1 MNRDEASGWLVQTLL
16 DKLRADP
23 YPSTTQMQI
32 IEEVI
37 PQAMVPD
44 YLEVL
49 MDKVAGDN
57 MPSIPMLRR
66 IARIAETLPRAQPQR
81 AQSR

>member
-1 MNRDEASGWLVQTLL
+1 MNRDEAQGWLVQTLL

-23 YPSTTQMQI
+23 YPSATQMQI

-37 PQAMVPD
+37 PRAMVPD

-49 MDKVAGDN
+49 IDKVSEDN
-57 MPSIPMLRR
+57 MPSIPMLKR
-66 IARIAETLPRAQPQR
+66 IARVAGTLPRTEPSS
-81 AQSR
+81 SR